1 MGIEIKHEGDTWKIL
16 GQGVSRDGKV
26 LCHLAST
33 TRFRQQKN
41 GPCPIQ
47 MMDWIEHERILSAH
61 MQAEEEQRRQA
72 AITSYYED
80 RANSGQSALEAR
92 P

>member
-1 MGIEIKHEGDTWKIL
+1 MTITIEHDGDTWKIV

-41 GPCPIQ
+41 GPYPIQ
-47 MMDWIEHERILSAH
+47 MADWIEHERILSAH
-61 MQAEEEQRRQA
+61 MQAEEEQRRSA

-80 RANSGQSALEAR
+80 RARSGQSALEAR

>member
-1 MGIEIKHEGDTWKIL
+1 MTITIQHDGDTWKIL
-16 GQGVSRDGKV
+16 GEGASRDGKV

-33 TRFRQQKN
+33 TRGRHQRN
-41 GPCPIQ
+41 GFYPIQ
-47 MMDWIEHERILSAH
+47 MMEWIEHERILSAH
-61 MQAEEEQRRQA
+61 MQAEEEQRRRA

>member
-16 GQGVSRDGKV
+16 GQGASRDGKA

-47 MMDWIEHERILSAH
+47 MMDWIEHERIL
-61 MQAEEEQRRQA
+61 QAEEELRRSA